1 MKKVFLMILG
11 TAAFIAVVGYYTNGK
26 PFQKPTTKEVKINNT
41 AISVEMADT
50 ATKRAKGLSGRT
62 ELGNNS
68 GMLFVIDPKD
78 NEPIFW
84 MKGMLVPIDIIW
96 IKNNQIIQIGQNVPI
111 PAPNTAD
118 KDLKLYKPSA
128 PVDYVL
134 EVNVGFTFKNN
145 IKVGDKIN

>member
-1 MKKVFLMILG
+1 MILG

-41 AISVEMADT
+41 AISVELADT
-50 ATKRAKGLSGRT
+50 ATKRAKGLSGKNSLDT
-62 ELGNNS
+62 NS
-68 GMLFVIDPKD
+68 GMLFTIDPKN

-84 MKGMLVPIDIIW
+84 MKGMAFSIDIIW
-96 IKNNQIIQIGQNVPI
+96 IKDNTIVKIDQNVPT
-111 PAPNTAD
+111 PAPNTSD
-118 KDLKLYKPSA
+118 KDLKLYKPDN

-134 EVNVGFTFKNN
+134 EVNAGFTSGNN